1 MSGYSELIKNF
12 DKLRDYMRD
21 FFIYGYKTRSGYTA
35 RSSRTY
41 DNERRRL
48 ENYLSDYIRWDYGKK
63 GKRVS
68 VSLDTAKLAA
78 NPFYAVYRCKS
89 FTDNDLQ
96 LHFYLLALLQG
107 RTLTLKELADELA
120 AQYDALFELQTLRA
134 KVKEYTAD
142 GILVASQRGRAAAYT
157 LSSARVQDYLP
168 PAAGSFLNFFSEY
181 APAGVIGTYLADRL
195 PSEAACFFFK
205 HHFITRTLEDN
216 ILLVVLQA
224 LHQGRWLQFSNF
236 SQRRHELRDF
246 SGLPLKVLTSSI
258 NGRQYVL
265 IRSYGEKKY
274 ASFRLDYIKSARLGP
289 ICPQA
294 DAWQAKLKTA
304 ASQAWGTTYRV
315 KGCHDTVTLTL
326 EADEIREPYILRRLE
341 RERRNGK
348 VQQAGP
354 NLFQYTTTTS
364 SASEMLGW
372 VKTFTGRIVKLE
384 ANNQEAVWRL
394 TNDLDRMHKLYG
406 LETEETS
413 EQLPTDRTA
422 ADEQTT
428 TTGPTV
434 GTDAPDT
441 EMPDEQTTNYPAET
455 LMAREDHLGSPQVP
469 ASFKSIPASALAAC
483 PRLNLKPA
491 YELFSEI
498 YGSYY
503 QLMAGLLRQKKLTRE
518 QVCRFVSGHGL
529 SESTLEFLP
538 KFLDGRSWPLFTC
551 QGQTY
556 TSKLPEVPEL
566 PLTKLEAAWLKAVL
580 QDPRAGLFMSDAER
594 AVFQDKLTG
603 TEPLYRDEDLL
614 YFDRYLDGDDYQSP
628 VYRQHFSQLLT
639 ALQQHQLLHLSFTSG
654 KGRLQAGDYLPLK
667 LEYSDKNDKFRCYC
681 LQIRRGRSCKKVLIN
696 LSRLQ
701 SLTPSRETFRRP
713 VDEERYFSGVL
724 VSDPLVVRVTKER
737 NALERFMVEFSTYQK
752 TAVFDEDSGTCIV
765 QIYYPKDDETEVL
778 IKVLGYGPVVKVLN
792 PPRFVELIRQRLH
805 RQEHLTK
812 ESKF

>member
-48 ENYLSDYIRWDYGKK
+48 ENYLSDYIRWDYDKK

-68 VSLDTAKLAA
+68 VSLDTAKLTA

-96 LHFYLLALLQG
+96 LHFYLLTLLQG
-107 RTLTLKELADELA
+107 RTLTLKELADELIA
-120 AQYDALFELQTLRA
+120 KYDTLFELQTLRA
-134 KVKEYTAD
+134 KVKEYTAE
-142 GILVASQRGRAAAYT
+142 GILVASQRGRAAAYA

-168 PAAGSFLNFFSEY
+168 QAAGSFLNFFSEY

-195 PSEAACFFFK
+195 PPEPTCFFFK

-216 ILLVVLQA
+216 ILLIVLQA

-236 SQRRHELRDF
+236 SQKRHELRDF
-246 SGLPLKVLTSSI
+246 AGLPLKVLTSSI
-258 NGRQYVL
+258 SGRQYVL
-265 IRSYGEKKY
+265 IRNYGEEKY

-289 ICPQA
+289 ICPHA
-294 DAWQAKLKTA
+294 DAWQAKLKAT
-304 ASQAWGTTYRV
+304 ASQAWGTIYRM
-315 KGCHDTVTLTL
+315 KGRRDTVALTL
-326 EADEIREPYILRRLE
+326 EADAIREPYILRRLE
-341 RERRNGK
+341 RERRNGA
-348 VQQAGP
+348 VQQVGP
-354 NLFQYTTTTS
+354 SLFQYTTTTS
-364 SASEMLGW
+364 SVSEMLGW
-372 VKTFTGRIVKLE
+372 IKTFTGRIVKLE
-384 ANNQEAVWRL
+384 SNNQEAVWRL
-394 TNDLDRMHKLYG
+394 TDDLDRMQKLYG
-406 LETEETS
+406 RETEEAS
-413 EQLPTDRTA
+413 EQLPPDGTA

-428 TTGPTV
+428 TTEPTV
-434 GTDAPDT
+434 GTYAPDT
-441 EMPDEQTTNYPAET
+441 D
-455 LMAREDHLGSPQVP
+455 MAS
-469 ASFKSIPASALAAC
+469 SC
-483 PRLNLKPA
+483 PRLNFKPA

-503 QLMAGLLRQKKLTRE
+503 QLMSGLLKKKKLTRE
-518 QVCRFVSGHGL
+518 QVSRFVSCHGL

-556 TSKLPEVPEL
+556 TSKLTDVPEL

-580 QDPRAGLFMSDAER
+580 PDPRAGLFMSDAEL
-594 AVFQDKLTG
+594 AVLQDKLAG
-603 TEPLYRDEDLL
+603 TEPLYRDGDLL
-614 YFDRYLDGDDYQSP
+614 YFDRYLDGDDYRSP
-628 VYRQHFSQLLT
+628 VYRQHFSQLLA
-639 ALQQHQLLHLSFTSG
+639 ALQKGQLLHLSFISG
-654 KGRLQAGDYLPLK
+654 KGRLQSGDYLPLK

-701 SLTPSRETFRRP
+701 NLAPSQETFRRP

-724 VSDPLVVRVTKER
+724 VSDPLVVQVTKER
-737 NALERFMVEFSTYQK
+737 NALERFMIEFSTYQK
-752 TAVFDEDSGTCIV
+752 TAVFDEDSGTCKV
-765 QIYYPKDDETEVL
+765 RVYYPQDDETEVL

-792 PPRFVELIRQRLH
+792 PPRFVELLRQRLR
-805 RQEHLTK
+805 RQKNLTK
-812 ESKF
+812 ELKSES